1 MINTKY
7 FKVLMFF
14 CLCLCQ
20 MERTNLTEEILRVL
34 QQLNVGVGG
43 GRDALTEGD
52 VRAIASQLVQ
62 REVTG
67 LQDRITEQAKAKVSP
82 SDRHTLIAML
92 V

>member
-1 MINTKY
+1 
-7 FKVLMFF
+7 
-14 CLCLCQ
+14 

-43 GRDALTEGD
+43 GRDTLTEGD
-52 VRAIASQLVQ
+52 VRAIAGQLVQ
-62 REVTG
+62 LEVTG

-82 SDRHTLIAML
+82 SDSHTVTTIL

>member
-1 MINTKY
+1 
-7 FKVLMFF
+7 
-14 CLCLCQ
+14 

-43 GRDALTEGD
+43 GRDTLTEGD

-62 REVTG
+62 LEVTG

-82 SDRHTLIAML
+82 SDRHTVTTIL